1 MTTFH
6 ESQPQSRR
14 AARESE
20 RGESTE
26 QAEFTNGQPDAPQS
40 YSPDASPPAARNE
53 TRGNAGATDAESAPK
68 GRRAAASAG
77 PPSAVTEQISIGQ
90 IATEQNAAEQIA
102 AEQNVA
108 EQIAAEQNA
117 AEQADAPGTADPAE
131 TAQGLESFP
140 PTQAIAQVD
149 RPAYRVRDYSPE
161 GRRSSVASAAPWL
174 TAVPVPT
181 PSEMSASTADEALVV
196 TPFSPPAASALAGA
210 RPQFFVPE
218 SALQDTIV
226 PAAMAA
232 VPEAAA
238 VEQDDVPVAPTL
250 AIPVPAIAAFAIPEH
265 TMTRRELRALEAQQ
279 LEAQQ
284 RGSQNPPRLPEFA
297 PDGSLTGAAA
307 AVFVETTFND
317 ENDSDQLIETSTEA
331 EPKKSESTSTPPP
344 LVDPPALAGS
354 ADEVAADDAAA
365 VDEVPFTAPALTPFD
380 SLFQVPSA
388 APRAAPSDLLPPFL
402 DAPGSEGR
410 PAPLVDPLLPAVA
423 PAADESPAL
432 ADAMAK
438 FDALTRESADD
449 ARAESENA
457 GDPVTAAGSHWTP
470 PAGHWSAQDD
480 VDEDAPGEGTISRTV
495 GSGISTT
502 NALVLPSVPDG
513 ADIRGPLTGAGE
525 IMLTG
530 SVDLPR
536 NLSSNGQSDR
546 FDGDNMDALFDLNDA
561 EVISTDS
568 SPVRAIRAVSTHA
581 SAHGV
586 THTQKPKGTRA
597 LTGLLIAASSLAVVV
612 AGLLVAAFAFNVF

>member
-26 QAEFTNGQPDAPQS
+26 QAEFTNGQPDAPQA

-53 TRGNAGATDAESAPK
+53 TRGNAGATNAESAPK

-77 PPSAVTEQISIGQ
+77 PPSAVTEQIAIGQ
-90 IATEQNAAEQIA
+90 IAMEQNAAEQNA
-102 AEQNVA
+102 AEQNAV
-108 EQIAAEQNA
+108 EQNA
-117 AEQADAPGTADPAE
+117 AEQADASGTADPSV

-161 GRRSSVASAAPWL
+161 GRRSSAASAAPWL

-181 PSEMSASTADEALVV
+181 PSEMSASAADEALVV

-226 PAAMAA
+226 PAAVAA

-238 VEQDDVPVAPTL
+238 VEQDGPVAPTL
-250 AIPVPAIAAFAIPEH
+250 AIAVPAIPVFVIPEH

-279 LEAQQ
+279 LEAEQ
-284 RGSQNPPRLPEFA
+284 RGYQNPPRLPEFA

-317 ENDSDQLIETSTEA
+317 ENDSDQLIETSSEA
-331 EPKKSESTSTPPP
+331 EPKKSESTSTPPT
-344 LVDPPALAGS
+344 LVDPPAPSGS
-354 ADEVAADDAAA
+354 IDEVAADDAAA

-402 DAPGSEGR
+402 DAPGAEGS
-410 PAPLVDPLLPAVA
+410 PAPLVDPLLAAVA

-480 VDEDAPGEGTISRTV
+480 VDEDALGEGTISRTV

-502 NALVLPSVPDG
+502 NALVLPSIPDG

>member
-1 MTTFH
+1 
-6 ESQPQSRR
+6 
-14 AARESE
+14 
-20 RGESTE
+20 
-26 QAEFTNGQPDAPQS
+26 
-40 YSPDASPPAARNE
+40 
-53 TRGNAGATDAESAPK
+53 
-68 GRRAAASAG
+68 
-77 PPSAVTEQISIGQ
+77 
-90 IATEQNAAEQIA
+90 
-102 AEQNVA
+102 
-108 EQIAAEQNA
+108 
-117 AEQADAPGTADPAE
+117 
-131 TAQGLESFP
+131 
-140 PTQAIAQVD
+140 
-149 RPAYRVRDYSPE
+149 
-161 GRRSSVASAAPWL
+161 
-174 TAVPVPT
+174 
-181 PSEMSASTADEALVV
+181 MSASATDEALTV

-226 PAAMAA
+226 PTTASA

-238 VEQDDVPVAPTL
+238 VEQVDVPVAPVL
-250 AIPVPAIAAFAIPEH
+250 AAPVLATTELAMTELAIPEH
-265 TMTRRELRALEAQQ
+265 TITRRELRALEARHLEAQQ

-284 RGSQNPPRLPEFA
+284 RGPQNPPRLPEFA

-307 AVFVETTFND
+307 AVFVETTFSD
-317 ENDSDQLIETSTEA
+317 ENDSGHPVETSSEA
-331 EPKKSESTSTPPP
+331 APKGSSTPPP
-344 LVDPPALAGS
+344 LVTPPAPAGS
-354 ADEVAADDAAA
+354 IDEVAADDAAA

-388 APRAAPSDLLPPFL
+388 APRAAPSDLLLPFL
-402 DAPGSEGR
+402 LAPGADGR

-449 ARAESENA
+449 VRAESENA

-502 NALVLPSVPDG
+502 NALVLPSIPDG

-612 AGLLVAAFAFNVF
+612 AGLLVAAFAYNVF

>member
-26 QAEFTNGQPDAPQS
+26 QAEFTNGQPDAPQA

-53 TRGNAGATDAESAPK
+53 TRGNAETTDKGSAPR

-77 PPSAVTEQISIGQ
+77 PPSAVTEQIAIGQ
-90 IATEQNAAEQIA
+90 NATTQIATTQIATTQIGTEQNATK
-102 AEQNVA
+102 
-108 EQIAAEQNA
+108 
-117 AEQADAPGTADPAE
+117 QADAPGTVDSVVTTP
-131 TAQGLESFP
+131 GLESFP
-140 PTQAIAQVD
+140 PTQAIAQAD

-161 GRRSSVASAAPWL
+161 GRRSSAASAAPWL
-174 TAVPVPT
+174 TAVPVPA
-181 PSEMSASTADEALVV
+181 PSEVSASAVDDALAV

-226 PAAMAA
+226 PAAVAA
-232 VPEAAA
+232 MPEAVA
-238 VEQDDVPVAPTL
+238 VEQVDIPVAPVL
-250 AIPVPAIAAFAIPEH
+250 AILEFAIPEY
-265 TMTRRELRALEAQQ
+265 TMTRRELRALEAQQLEAQQ

-317 ENDSDQLIETSTEA
+317 ENDSEALIETTSDA
-331 EPKKSESTSTPPP
+331 EPKSSEGTNTPPP
-344 LVDPPALAGS
+344 LVDPPAPAAPAGS
-354 ADEVAADDAAA
+354 IDEVAADDAAA

-380 SLFQVPSA
+380 SLFQVPSG
-388 APRAAPSDLLPPFL
+388 APRAAPSDLLPPFR
-402 DAPGSEGR
+402 DAPGAEGR
-410 PAPLVDPLLPAVA
+410 PAPLIDPPLPAVA

-438 FDALTRESADD
+438 FDALTREAADD
-449 ARAESENA
+449 ARAESKNA
-457 GDPVTAAGSHWTP
+457 GESVAAAGSHWTP
-470 PAGHWSAQDD
+470 PAGHWSAQDE

-502 NALVLPSVPDG
+502 NALVLPSIPDG

-546 FDGDNMDALFDLNDA
+546 FDGDNMDALYDLNDA

>member
-26 QAEFTNGQPDAPQS
+26 PAEFTNGQPDAPQA

-77 PPSAVTEQISIGQ
+77 PPSAVTEQIAIGQ
-90 IATEQNAAEQIA
+90 IAMEQNAAEQNA
-102 AEQNVA
+102 AEQNAV
-108 EQIAAEQNA
+108 EQNA
-117 AEQADAPGTADPAE
+117 AEQADASGTADPAV

-161 GRRSSVASAAPWL
+161 GRRSSAASAAPWL

-181 PSEMSASTADEALVV
+181 PSEMSASAADEALVV

-226 PAAMAA
+226 PAAVAA

-238 VEQDDVPVAPTL
+238 VEQDGPVAPTL
-250 AIPVPAIAAFAIPEH
+250 AIAVPAIPVFVIPEH

-279 LEAQQ
+279 LEAEQ
-284 RGSQNPPRLPEFA
+284 RGYQNPPRLPEFA

-317 ENDSDQLIETSTEA
+317 ENDSDQLIETSSEA
-331 EPKKSESTSTPPP
+331 EPKKSESTSTPPT
-344 LVDPPALAGS
+344 LVDPPAPSGS
-354 ADEVAADDAAA
+354 IDEVAADDAAA

-402 DAPGSEGR
+402 DAHGAEGR
-410 PAPLVDPLLPAVA
+410 PAPLVDPLLAAVA

-502 NALVLPSVPDG
+502 NALVLPSIPDG